1 LPWAAAETIGAAA
14 ATPRNERR
22 DMELCVLMVRTI
34 SHTILELV
42 FRRVACRRV
51 PVAAMRS
58 AGYSYLNTSVGVSRL
73 ALRAG

>member
-1 LPWAAAETIGAAA
+1 
-14 ATPRNERR
+14 
-22 DMELCVLMVRTI
+22 MVRTI